1 MRAYECRW
9 NFPHCVGAL
18 DGKHI
23 LVQKPKKSGSLFFNY
38 KHFHSITL
46 LALVDAN
53 YRFLYVDVG
62 GEGLMSDG
70 GLWQH
75 SKLRKRI
82 EKDRL
87 GIPSADNLPQPETKF
102 PYMIVGDDAFPL
114 DMHLMKPFH
123 RRDLT
128 HSQRIFNY
136 RLSQARRCSENV
148 FGILASRFCLF
159 QRDIDA
165 QPQNAIKIVLA
176 GVCLH
181 NFIREKC
188 VNMYIPPGAVDSEDA
203 NNRIVPGEWRQVV
216 H

>member
-1 MRAYECRW
+1 MYECRW

-23 LVQKPKKSGSLFFNY
+23 RVLKPKRSQSLFFNY

-62 GEGLMSDG
+62 GESRMSDG

-82 EKDRL
+82 GKDRL
-87 GIPSADNLPQPETKF
+87 GIPSADNLPQSETKF
-102 PYMIVGDDAFPL
+102 PYVIVGDDAFLL
-114 DMHLMKPFH
+114 DMHLMKPFN

-136 RLSQARRCSENV
+136 RLS
-148 FGILASRFCLF
+148 
-159 QRDIDA
+159 
-165 QPQNAIKIVLA
+165 
-176 GVCLH
+176 
-181 NFIREKC
+181 
-188 VNMYIPPGAVDSEDA
+188 
-203 NNRIVPGEWRQVV
+203 
-216 H
+216 